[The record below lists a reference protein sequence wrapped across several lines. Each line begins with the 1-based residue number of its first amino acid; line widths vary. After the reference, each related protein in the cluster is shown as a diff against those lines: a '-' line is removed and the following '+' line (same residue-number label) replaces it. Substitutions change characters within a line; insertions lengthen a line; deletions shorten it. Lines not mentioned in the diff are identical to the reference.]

1 MVLTNR
7 QQFLKKNKLPLDS
20 SLSLEEIA
28 KVAKV
33 PVAALEEVRNRGVG
47 AYKSTLASVRLLD
60 FSKNPSPAIGASGRL
75 SKEQW
80 ALARVYSFVN
90 RGKTFKTTD
99 ADIARKYGIV

>member
-7 QQFLKKNKLPLDS
+7 QQFLKKNGLPLDS
-20 SLSLEEIA
+20 SLSIATIA
-28 KVAKV
+28 KLANV

-47 AYKSTLASVRLLD
+47 AYKTNLPSVRLRD
-60 FSKNPSPAIGASGRL
+60 FSKDPNPAIGASDRL

-80 ALARVYSFVN
+80 AIARVYSFVN
-90 RGKTFKTTD
+90 RGKTFKTAD